1 MRPAGCWMRRSR
13 FRTVP
18 ASWSTVQAARSPAPF
33 FMFGHTPL
41 AWVTSGRQ
49 PGVARPRSF
58 VQGRNGD
65 CARPG
70 LHAIVRVTA
79 YVLEAGM
86 GYLIRMAPE
95 GEEWLAPVRGRDPA
109 APGLVGGAGAP
120 VAAAG
125 EKVGAALEGPAED
138 PVPS

>member
-95 GEEWLAPVRGRDPA
+95 GEQGLAAVRDRDPPA
-109 APGLVGGAGAP
+109 ADLAEEAGAP
-120 VAAAG
+120 LGAG
-125 EKVGAALEGPAED
+125 GQGGGP
-138 PVPS
+138 PLGG